1 MGLSFIAI
9 LFGSLELP
17 VLPLSQSA
25 GYAVLALSCLDD
37 PGGQP
42 VLVQDVAAWTGAPGP
57 YLAKIFSTLTKAGLV
72 IAKRG
77 NQGGVILARPAKDIP
92 LSELAEVL
100 DGAGWHA
107 NCLLGLMECSDERAC
122 PVHAF
127 WKQERERIQSQLLEV
142 TLADVARFER
152 EHRPMEHFPGV

>member
-1 MGLSFIAI
+1 M
-9 LFGSLELP
+9 
-17 VLPLSQSA
+17 LPLSQSA

-42 VLVQDVAAWTGAPGP
+42 VLVQDVAAWTHAPGP
-57 YLAKIFSTLTKAGLV
+57 YLAKIFSALAKAGMV
-72 IAKRG
+72 IGKRG
-77 NQGGVILARPAKDIP
+77 NQGGVILARPAKQIF

-100 DGAGWHA
+100 DSAGWRSS
-107 NCLLGLMECSDERAC
+107 CLLGLVECSDERAC

-127 WKQERERIQSQLLEV
+127 WKNERERIHGELTEV

-152 EHRPMEHFPGV
+152 ERHPMVDFPGVEKA

>member
-1 MGLSFIAI
+1 M
-9 LFGSLELP
+9 
-17 VLPLSQSA
+17 LPLSQSA

-72 IAKRG
+72 TAKRG
-77 NQGGVILARPAKDIP
+77 NQGGVILARPAKEIP

-100 DGAGWHA
+100 DGAGWHS

-127 WKQERERIQSQLLEV
+127 WKSERERIQSQLLEV

-152 EHRPMEHFPGV
+152 EHRPMDNFPGV